1 MYLYCQI
8 GCFRAHCPRDVDHTG
23 HPRSF
28 RRVFFVIL
36 VIFCPVMTFGND
48 SGVMESDNTKDL
60 REYEL
65 QTW

>member
-8 GCFRAHCPRDVDHTG
+8 GCFRAHCLRDVDHTR

-48 SGVMESDNTKDL
+48 SVVELDDTEDL
-60 REYEL
+60 RRYEL
-65 QTW
+65 QIGD

>member
-1 MYLYCQI
+1 MLI
-8 GCFRAHCPRDVDHTG
+8 IPGIHVPSEGF
-23 HPRSF
+23 
-28 RRVFFVIL
+28 FFVIL